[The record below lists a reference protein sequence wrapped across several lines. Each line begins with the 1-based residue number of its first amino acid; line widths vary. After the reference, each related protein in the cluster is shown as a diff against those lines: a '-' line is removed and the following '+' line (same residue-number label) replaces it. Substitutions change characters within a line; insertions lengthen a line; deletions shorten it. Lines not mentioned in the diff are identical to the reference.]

1 MFPTSNP
8 AGATGAVD
16 TTIRQTTRS
25 TTAYSLVKSMLRI
38 LFLLI
43 SILVGDIRNLAA
55 VILTH
60 YGYEKPGDPNY
71 DSKSA
76 QGIGAFGFDT
86 APGSLNNIGAGR
98 AVGVSPDLV
107 QQYNL
112 QPGQSFN
119 VQLAGGQMLS
129 FVFADKTADYLTG
142 RIDVF
147 DPDGTFNLDGAQVVQ
162 IAGGPVLVQ
171 ADLGSANAAIQTINI
186 AVVDQLLGKFKSA
199 GQAWVGPLTKGATTL
214 FWLLAIISLVWTG
227 AIMVLKRAELSEILV
242 ELVRYIMTIGI
253 FFWLLTN
260 GPAFAGAII
269 ESLRR
274 LGGEASGTG
283 QSMFPGELIT
293 IGTQVV
299 QNQLRPISWLF
310 PVAAAIPAILA
321 IIVLIVCVLICANM
335 VLLLIAG
342 WIVAYAGVV
351 VLGFGASKWTSDI
364 AINYFRTALG
374 IGLSLMTMQLVISI
388 GIGMLKALVQATG
401 SSGDIGQ
408 LIAITVTVILLAVIA
423 HKLPQMVSGM
433 VTGSGHNGG
442 IGALGLMSAIGAAF
456 AASSMARS
464 LAAWAAGGAAA
475 ATGMS
480 AADKL
485 RDRMSVLETANAA
498 GSGNGNG
505 AAAASYG
512 SSRMA
517 STLPSSNP
525 PAAPQASP
533 GGARTASAHP
543 SPPSSASATPMAVA
557 EEEPPLD
564 RPMSPDEQRGFQPPP
579 DWQYPDEPV

>member
-1 MFPTSNP
+1 M
-8 AGATGAVD
+8 
-16 TTIRQTTRS
+16 IRT
-25 TTAYSLVKSMLRI
+25 V
-38 LFLLI
+38 FLLI
-43 SILVGDIRNLAA
+43 SVLIGDVQKLAA

-60 YGYEKPGDPNY
+60 YGYEAPGTPNW
-71 DSKSA
+71 DKNSS
-76 QGIGAFGFDT
+76 QGIGAFPFDT

-98 AVGVSPDLV
+98 AVALSPDIV
-107 QQYNL
+107 QQYGL

-119 VQLAGGQMLS
+119 VQVAGGQMMT

-147 DPDGTFNLDGAQVVQ
+147 DPAGTFSLDGAQVVQ
-162 IAGGPVLVQ
+162 IAGGPVLAQ
-171 ADLGSANAAIQTINI
+171 PDLGAANAAIQTINI

-199 GQAWVGPLTKGATTL
+199 GQAWVGPLTRGATTL

-227 AIMVLKRAELSEILV
+227 AIMVLKRAELVEILV
-242 ELVRYIMTIGI
+242 EIVRYIMTIGI

-260 GPAFAGAII
+260 GPQFAGAII

-293 IGTQVV
+293 IGAQVV
-299 QNQLRPISWLF
+299 QNQLRPIGWLF
-310 PVAAAIPAILA
+310 PVASAIPVLLA
-321 IIVLIVCVLICANM
+321 VIILIVCTLICANM

-485 RDRMSVLETANAA
+485 RERMSVLETANAA

-505 AAAASYG
+505 AAAASHAS

-517 STLPSSNP
+517 STLPSSS
-525 PAAPQASP
+525 PQAAAAWS
-533 GGARTASAHP
+533 P
-543 SPPSSASATPMAVA
+543 SPTTPTQTARPATAATAVPPIEPDAATPQH
-557 EEEPPLD
+557 PI
-564 RPMSPDEQRGFQPPP
+564 SPDEQRGFQPPP

>member
-1 MFPTSNP
+1 M
-8 AGATGAVD
+8 
-16 TTIRQTTRS
+16 IRT
-25 TTAYSLVKSMLRI
+25 V
-38 LFLLI
+38 FLLI
-43 SILVGDIRNLAA
+43 SLLIGDVQKLAA

-60 YGYEKPGDPNY
+60 YGYEAPGTPNY
-71 DSKSA
+71 DPNSA

-98 AVGVSPDLV
+98 AVALSPDIV
-107 QQYNL
+107 QQYGL

-119 VQLAGGQMLS
+119 VQVAGGQMMT

-147 DPDGTFNLDGAQVVQ
+147 DPAGTFSLDGAQVVQ
-162 IAGGPVLVQ
+162 IAGGPVLAQ
-171 ADLGSANAAIQTINI
+171 TDLGAAAAIQTINI

-199 GQAWVGPLTKGATTL
+199 GQAWVGPLTRGATTL
-214 FWLLAIISLVWTG
+214 FWLLAMISLVWTG
-227 AIMVLKRAELSEILV
+227 AVMVLKRAELGEILV
-242 ELVRYIMTIGI
+242 EIVRYIMTIGI

-293 IGTQVV
+293 IGAQVV
-299 QNQLRPISWLF
+299 QNQLKPVSWLF
-310 PVAAAIPAILA
+310 PVASAIPVLLA
-321 IIVLIVCVLICANM
+321 VTVLIVCVLICANM

-374 IGLSLMTMQLVISI
+374 VGLSLMTMQLVISI
-388 GIGMLKALVQATG
+388 GIGLLQSLVQATG

-423 HKLPQMVSGM
+423 HRLPQMVAGM

-442 IGALGLMSAIGAAF
+442 IGAIGLMSAIGAAF

-464 LAAWAAGGAAA
+464 LAAWAAGGAAGA
-475 ATGMS
+475 AGMS

-485 RDRMSVLETANAA
+485 RERMSVLETANAA
-498 GSGNGNG
+498 GNGNGNGNG
-505 AAAASYG
+505 AAAASHA

-517 STLPSSNP
+517 STVSSSSP

-564 RPMSPDEQRGFQPPP
+564 RPMSPDEQRGFQPPA

>member
-1 MFPTSNP
+1 M
-8 AGATGAVD
+8 
-16 TTIRQTTRS
+16 IRT
-25 TTAYSLVKSMLRI
+25 V
-38 LFLLI
+38 FLLI
-43 SILVGDIRNLAA
+43 SVLIGDVQKLAA

-60 YGYEKPGDPNY
+60 YGYEAPGTPNW
-71 DSKSA
+71 DKNSS
-76 QGIGAFGFDT
+76 QGIGAFPFDT
-86 APGSLNNIGAGR
+86 APGSLNNIGAWR
-98 AVGVSPDLV
+98 AVALSPDIV
-107 QQYNL
+107 EQYGL

-119 VQLAGGQMLS
+119 VQVAGGQMMT

-147 DPDGTFNLDGAQVVQ
+147 DPAGTFNLDGAQVVQ
-162 IAGGPVLVQ
+162 IAGGPVLAQ
-171 ADLGSANAAIQTINI
+171 PDLGAANAAIQTINI

-199 GQAWVGPLTKGATTL
+199 GQAWVGPLTRGATTL

-227 AIMVLKRAELSEILV
+227 AIMVLKRAELVEILV
-242 ELVRYIMTIGI
+242 EIVRYIMTIGI

-260 GPAFAGAII
+260 GPQFAGAII

-293 IGTQVV
+293 IGAQVV
-299 QNQLRPISWLF
+299 QNQLRPIGWLF
-310 PVAAAIPAILA
+310 PVASAIPVLLA
-321 IIVLIVCVLICANM
+321 VIILIVCTLICANM

-485 RDRMSVLETANAA
+485 RERMSVLETANAA

-505 AAAASYG
+505 AAAASHAS

-517 STLPSSNP
+517 STLPSSS
-525 PAAPQASP
+525 PQAAAAWS
-533 GGARTASAHP
+533 P
-543 SPPSSASATPMAVA
+543 SPTTPTQTARPATAATAVPPIEPDAATPQH
-557 EEEPPLD
+557 PI
-564 RPMSPDEQRGFQPPP
+564 SPDEQRGFQPPP